1 MPIFKNRTTFEIMRG
16 ITAFLNL
23 DTGLVR
29 GEAPNPEV
37 AKRIWEE
44 RLAQQRTQLQ
54 QARAQ
59 LAKQRG
65 QLEQHRE
72 WLEKKNERITQLEA
86 TQREAARGV
95 DPENMVWIFGTIRT
109 GSTWLGSMMGGLKGH
124 TMWNEPRV
132 GELFGHY
139 YYEKAA
145 HRRENNNFIMGLQRK
160 LSWLKSIRTFVLDSV
175 AEKYPKLTKNSYLVI
190 KEPSG
195 SVGAPL
201 LMEALPES
209 RMIFLIRDPRDVV
222 ASALDTAK
230 EGSWAYQLKG
240 NKRRREARTG
250 NTDGE
255 YSDGKREKESE
266 GSNKRAQRL
275 VKRQAEM
282 YARDIGNTKQ
292 AYEAHQGPKV
302 LVRYEDLRANTL
314 AQMNR
319 IYSKLEIE
327 VEGED
332 LERVVEEH
340 SWEKVPEEE
349 KGPGKFKR
357 KATPGGWREDLT
369 PEQVDIVERITASL
383 LEEFYPEKALASE
396 QQ

>member
-1 MPIFKNRTTFEIMRG
+1 MPIFKNRTTFEIRRG

-37 AKRIWEE
+37 AEWIREE
-44 RLAQQRTQLQ
+44 KLAQQRKQLEQ
-54 QARAQ
+54 SRAQ
-59 LAKQRG
+59 LTKQRE
-65 QLEQHRE
+65 QLEQQQE
-72 WLEKKNERITQLEA
+72 WLEKKNQLIAQLEERA
-86 TQREAARGV
+86 PARSV
-95 DPENMVWIFGTIRT
+95 DPENVVWIFGTIRT
-109 GSTWLGSMMGGLKGH
+109 GSTWLGSMMNDLKGH
-124 TMWNEPRV
+124 AMWNEPRV
-132 GELFGHY
+132 GELFGSF

-145 HRRENNNFIMGLQRK
+145 HRRENNNFILGLQRK
-160 LSWLKSIRTFVLDSV
+160 LVWLKSIRTFVLDSV
-175 AEKYPKLTKNSYLVI
+175 AEKYPKLIKNVYLVI

-222 ASALDTAK
+222 ASALDTAR

-240 NKRRREARTG
+240 NQRRREAM
-250 NTDGE
+250 TDGE
-255 YSDGKREKESE
+255 YSDGKQEKEP
-266 GSNKRAQRL
+266 GGFNKRPQRL

-282 YARDIGNTKQ
+282 YLRDVGNTKQ
-292 AYEAHQGPKV
+292 AYEAHQGRKV

-314 AQMNR
+314 SEMKR
-319 IYSKLEIE
+319 IYSELEMEIDE
-327 VEGED
+327 KD

-340 SWEKVPEEE
+340 SWERVPEEE

-369 PEQVDIVERITASL
+369 PEQVDLVEQITAPL
-383 LEEFYPEKALASE
+383 LKEFYPEKALAPE
-396 QQ
+396 Q